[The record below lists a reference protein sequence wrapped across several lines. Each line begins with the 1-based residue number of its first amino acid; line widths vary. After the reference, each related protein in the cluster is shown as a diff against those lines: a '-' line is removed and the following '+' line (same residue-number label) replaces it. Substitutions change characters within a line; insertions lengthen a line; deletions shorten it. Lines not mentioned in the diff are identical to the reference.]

1 MPEEQHILQI
11 DSEKIYKIV
20 SNLVSNSF
28 KFTPDGGSI
37 TLDCAILPTDEG
49 ATMTLRVAD
58 TGMGISEKD
67 LPHIFER
74 FVSKSKNGTGLGL
87 PICKELTEQM
97 GGNFEINSEL
107 GRGTTVWI
115 SIPCKILNI
124 ERKEHL

>member
-1 MPEEQHILQI
+1 MEVEIDESHVGYIVQQIVNNAAQHTT
-11 DSEKIYKIV
+11 E
-20 SNLVSNSF
+20 
-28 KFTPDGGSI
+28 GSI
-37 TLDCAILPTDEG
+37 RARYDYIHGHLVIVIE
-49 ATMTLRVAD
+49 D
-58 TGMGISEKD
+58 TGNGIPQKD